1 MFIVGLVATCF
12 FSHRGDLDN
21 NSGIREISTSLLY
34 YSCNSCNQKVTQA
47 CSPNTVCSPKQ
58 IVIDQDKGWWQN
70 FKSAWELRGHEVLAE
85 CQATLFFSRYS
96 WPRKGTLNIT
106 KHRFNNR
113 FIYTKQRW
121 STVTIKSRRFW
132 KSGGWKTIPILKSSN
147 RQALLAELY
156 PDHPKTTVEAPERCQ
171 GLQITASWI
180 LMILLMEEILHQLI
194 W

>member
-1 MFIVGLVATCF
+1 MILIY
-12 FSHRGDLDN
+12 LDN
-21 NSGIREISTSLLY
+21 NSGIHEISTSLLY
-34 YSCNSCNQKVTQA
+34 YSCNLCN
-47 CSPNTVCSPKQ
+47 
-58 IVIDQDKGWWQN
+58 
-70 FKSAWELRGHEVLAE
+70 LRYLPFTKHSVQPQTDCHRPGQRLVAKLQVSLGAPWPWGFGRVPG
-85 CQATLFFSRYS
+85 TFFFSRYS

-121 STVTIKSRRFW
+121 STLTINSWQLEFERR
-132 KSGGWKTIPILKSSN
+132 SQIPSLQKW
-147 RQALLAELY
+147 QAPLAELY